1 MRFVT
6 IGTDVEYHIAL
17 SWSEPI
23 KDAVRAA
30 NRVPDPT
37 GSTETAPLDEESR
50 AQPLPKPSL
59 ATIEK
64 AAAARIFFETKY
76 HAILRQPQSRERSR
90 AVFERELARLNL
102 PDSKRR
108 RIRAAWLESQ
118 SRYLRELRDR
128 IGPTSFVKLKTI
140 GHGAFG
146 VVSLVRE
153 RGKGQ

>member
-1 MRFVT
+1 MAT
-6 IGTDVEYHIAL
+6 ATDVDCHIAL
-17 SWSEPI
+17 SWSQPI
-23 KDAVRAA
+23 KEAVRVA

-37 GSTETAPLDEESR
+37 ESTDTAPLEKESR

-64 AAAARIFFETKY
+64 AAAAKIFFETKY
-76 HAILRQPQSRERSR
+76 HALLRQPQSRERSR
-90 AVFERELARLNL
+90 AVFERALASLNL
-102 PDSKRR
+102 PDSERR

-128 IGPTSFVKLKTI
+128 IGPSSFVKLKTI

>member
-1 MRFVT
+1 MR
-6 IGTDVEYHIAL
+6 
-17 SWSEPI
+17 S
-23 KDAVRAA
+23 A
-30 NRVPDPT
+30 NRVPDRT
-37 GSTETAPLDEESR
+37 GFTDTASLEKESR

-90 AVFERELARLNL
+90 AIFECELAKLKL
-102 PDSKRR
+102 PESERR
-108 RIRAAWLESQ
+108 RIRAVWLESQ
-118 SRYLRELRDR
+118 SRYLREVRDR
-128 IGPTSFVKLKTI
+128 VGPSSFVKLKTI